1 MIREND
7 PAADFWNQRY
17 LSQDSVWSLEP
28 NELVSE
34 RLLGMEPGHM
44 VDLAGGEGRN
54 ALAFAAKGWEVENVE
69 ISSVALAKFAERAK
83 RVGVEGQ
90 ITSTLGDAVESKF
103 QLKPSLVV
111 IAYLQLPFMDLSR
124 ALSNAMDQLEP
135 GGLLFGVF
143 HGDRNLT
150 DGTGGPQDPSVLPTS
165 DQLEGWLGKAGL
177 KGQVAERVRV
187 VETDLGRSDAIDLTI
202 EVHK

>member
-1 MIREND
+1 
-7 PAADFWNQRY
+7 
-17 LSQDSVWSLEP
+17 
-28 NELVSE
+28 
-34 RLLGMEPGHM
+34 MEPGHM

-54 ALAFAAKGWEVENVE
+54 ALAFAAKGWVVENVE

-83 RVGVEGQ
+83 RLGVEGQ

-103 QLKPSLVV
+103 QLQPSLVV
-111 IAYLQLPFMDLSR
+111 VAYLQLPFEDLSR
-124 ALSNAMDQLEP
+124 ALSNAIDQLET

-150 DGTGGPQDPSVLPTS
+150 DGTGGPQDPRVLPTS
-165 DQLEGWLGKAGL
+165 AQLEGWLGKTGL

-187 VETDLGRSDAIDLTI
+187 VETDLGPRDAIDLTI

>member
-1 MIREND
+1 MALKVKSQAPWGMR
-7 PAADFWNQRY
+7 
-17 LSQDSVWSLEP
+17 LSQNFSCSL
-28 NELVSE
+28 
-34 RLLGMEPGHM
+34 H
-44 VDLAGGEGRN
+44 
-54 ALAFAAKGWEVENVE
+54 
-69 ISSVALAKFAERAK
+69 
-83 RVGVEGQ
+83 
-90 ITSTLGDAVESKF
+90 
-103 QLKPSLVV
+103 LVV
-111 IAYLQLPFMDLSR
+111 VAYLQLPFMDLSR

-165 DQLEGWLGKAGL
+165 DQLEGWLGKTGL

>member
-83 RVGVEGQ
+83 RNGVEDQ

-103 QLKPSLVV
+103 QLQHSLVV
-111 IAYLQLPFMDLSR
+111 VAYLQLPFMDLSR

-165 DQLEGWLGKAGL
+165 DQLEGWLGKTGL

>member
-54 ALAFAAKGWEVENVE
+54 ALAFAAKGWVVENVE

-83 RVGVEGQ
+83 RNGVEDQ

-103 QLKPSLVV
+103 QLQHSLVV
-111 IAYLQLPFMDLSR
+111 VAYLQLPFMDLSR

-165 DQLEGWLGKAGL
+165 DQLEGWLGKTGL